1 MNPIPVFFDNV
12 KRSALILKPKKPFF
26 DWLER
31 IDPKDTELTLQFES
45 SVYLLPDFEEESQM
59 QNWLK
64 KNFDMLFCDQLN
76 SWYVDDS
83 LWEKNRT
90 LEMFKDWFDY
100 SMHTM
105 IWDTLEVPIEKI

>member
-26 DWLER
+26 DWLNS
-31 IDPKDTELTLQFES
+31 IDANDSELTLHDES
-45 SVYLLPDFEEESQM
+45 SVYLLPDFEEKLQM

-64 KNFDMLFCDQLN
+64 KNFDELFCDQLN
-76 SWYVDDS
+76 NWYIDDT
-83 LWEKNRT
+83 LWVKNRT
-90 LEMFKDWFDY
+90 FEMFKEWFDY

-105 IWDTLEVPIEKI
+105 IWDTLEEPIEKV